1 MHQKSTIVSI
11 AAASFVVLL
20 MVFFWV
26 FNYAFK
32 STKDKSG
39 LGKLK
44 DADLNFTNLPESIDP
59 NLVTSNESMPFAKDA
74 FSALKNLL
82 AALAEENSAL
92 RDEVIINFNSL
103 EDYQAFLDGVGDRKI
118 KLLGN
123 SDKFNSVRVGFD
135 NFGDLFSELSV
146 MDPESYDMETNFLV
160 SLPGQ
165 PGIGNSPGAGDNAVA
180 VGRDSLSVIG
190 INDDNSDYGQGI
202 KIAVIDSGIQE
213 HETFNGKQIREYDF
227 VADNNGNSLPTD
239 PDNGHGTAVAS
250 IIGGADARNPGIAP
264 ASELL
269 SFRVLDND
277 GYTDSY
283 TLAEA
288 IVAATDAGA
297 DIINVS
303 LGSKGDSGLVRR
315 AVDYSISKG
324 ALIVAATGNEG
335 VGSISYPAAIDGV
348 VAVAANDAVGQHVD
362 FANYGR
368 NLENGGMSAPGFAV
382 VAAWP
387 EDEMI
392 SFSGTSASAPFVSG
406 AVAAVMSENPGLTA
420 SSAYDLLI
428 NYSNEAGAPGADII
442 YGSGTLNLGR
452 VMERNVSGITDAA
465 VASYYYE
472 SSGDAQDKAQVVVE
486 NRGTTALHN
495 LTVEIGSGN
504 NEQTYN
510 ISFVPPGEI
519 AVVETSVGL
528 PSLSQELGVKVST
541 EVRVNENL
549 NQSDRNPQDNILNT
563 VISDELSP

>member
-26 FNYAFK
+26 FNYASK

-44 DADLNFTNLPESIDP
+44 DADLNFTDLPESIDP
-59 NLVTSNESMPFAKDA
+59 NLAKSNESMPFAKDA

-213 HETFNGKQIREYDF
+213 HETFNGKQIKEFDF
-227 VADNNGNSLPTD
+227 VTDNNGNSLPTD

-288 IVAATDAGA
+288 ILAATDAGA

-362 FANYGR
+362 FANSGR
-368 NLENGGMSAPGFAV
+368 NLENGGISAPGFAV
-382 VAAWP
+382 MAAWP

-428 NYSNEAGAPGADII
+428 DYSNEAGAPGADII

-452 VMERNVSGITDAA
+452 VMERNVLGITDAA

-472 SSGDAQDKAQVVVE
+472 SSGDAQDRAQVVVE

-495 LTVEIGSGN
+495 LTVEIGSGK

-528 PSLSQELGVKVST
+528 PYLSQELGVKVST

>member
-1 MHQKSTIVSI
+1 
-11 AAASFVVLL
+11 
-20 MVFFWV
+20 
-26 FNYAFK
+26 
-32 STKDKSG
+32 
-39 LGKLK
+39 
-44 DADLNFTNLPESIDP
+44 
-59 NLVTSNESMPFAKDA
+59 
-74 FSALKNLL
+74 L
-82 AALAEENSAL
+82 AALAAENSAL

-190 INDDNSDYGQGI
+190 INDDNSDYGAGI

-213 HETFNGKQIREYDF
+213 HETFNGKQIKEYDF
-227 VADNNGNSLPTD
+227 VTDNNGNSLPTD

-250 IIGGADARNPGIAP
+250 IIGGADSRNPGIAP

-315 AVDYSISKG
+315 AVDYSISQG

-362 FANYGR
+362 FANSGR

-428 NYSNEAGAPGADII
+428 DYSNEAGAPGADII

-472 SSGDAQDKAQVVVE
+472 SSGDAQDRAQVVVE

-563 VISDELSP
+563 VISDELAP